1 MTKIWPHPQY
11 CLAMGPAAVRPEAVS
26 LWTSETG
33 TDMEKAQEFS
43 AQKTPTPTQASSVA
57 LGRRLRGALA
67 SSETVE
73 ITSNPVKDKIPRMIA
88 VQKTLNPP
96 LMVAGLNGA
105 RVNPPLTI
113 FSTMIVA
120 DRATTMVIS
129 IPMNRTDDRVE
140 TLIPR

>member
-1 MTKIWPHPQY
+1 
-11 CLAMGPAAVRPEAVS
+11 MGPAAVRPEAVS
-26 LWTSETG
+26 RWTSETG
-33 TDMEKAQEFS
+33 TEMENAHEFR

-57 LGRRLRGALA
+57 LGSRLRGALA
-67 SSETVE
+67 SSATVE

-96 LMVAGLNGA
+96 LMVPGLNGA
-105 RVNPPLTI
+105 SVNPPFTI

-120 DRATTMVIS
+120 DKATTIVIS
-129 IPMNRTDDRVE
+129 MPMNRTDDRVD